1 MFRSFS
7 FRAANHFH
15 FCVRHFSILHFA
27 RRLLQSR
34 TWALQVYTYASYKKT
49 VYRFLSYVPVIV
61 YTKTHRLCAL
71 IVLKKEKKNHT
82 HIKWRKKYETIRFKR
97 LNKCKTKKN
106 TDNSLKLPIPWLLM
120 LLLLLT
126 YLYIQLVSV
135 WRCLVSFIILLQSAH
150 RCGYAYKAHLDCLDI
165 CGHRLFRIFA
175 PFFTFCLISCRHCLF
190 M

>member
-27 RRLLQSR
+27 RRLLQST
-34 TWALQVYTYASYKKT
+34 TWALQVYTYACYKKT
-49 VYRFLSYVPVIV
+49 VYRFLSYARHSVHKNTQIMCT
-61 YTKTHRLCAL
+61 YCSQERKKITHTHK
-71 IVLKKEKKNHT
+71 VKKKN
-82 HIKWRKKYETIRFKR
+82 ETIRFKH

-106 TDNSLKLPIPWLLM
+106 TDNSLKLPILWLLM

-126 YLYIQLVSV
+126 YLYIQLVRV
-135 WRCLVSFIILLQSAH
+135 WRRLVSFIILLQSAH
-150 RCGYAYKAHLDCLDI
+150 RCGNAYKAHLDCLDI
-165 CGHRLFRIFA
+165 CGHRLFRFFL